1 MTSMHPVDTSTRSV
15 DGSYQDRLARKDA
28 MIYELRER
36 NRALEQ
42 TIGKHKQQMD
52 DMKKANRKLSRRTR
66 EQSYM
71 GSMLRHESTERAT
84 QLQKL
89 QSLENV
95 VDWSDVGRRHTVEQ
109 TLHDKTEEI
118 EALRIELAGCELKL
132 RRERSRAN
140 KLQARVDMLEAIK
153 ADTAVKVERDKEGIR
168 AELEKHLEVADRNA
182 AMVSRQNEQ
191 YDEMLRRMGRDLV
204 ASRTERDNLQK
215 KLGDVN
221 VMMVLQKMVALR
233 RAEVLRKLKGQL
245 FEQNRLVVEKGG
257 TAVNI
262 EYLER
267 EIELGF
273 NHKLNQLDEART
285 AAIDARDDL
294 EKARA
299 EFEEMRQAKE
309 AAQSRSRELE
319 QLATSAQLQVE
330 QLSRDTAALRDE
342 MHKAREAAQS
352 RSRELQ
358 LEQLAASAQLQVEQL
373 SRGTDALRE
382 QLHQAQACAR
392 LRSLSSSMAEGDLP
406 DSPSSSL
413 SVNSLGAA
421 V

>member
-1 MTSMHPVDTSTRSV
+1 MSRRASRSRSQASITGSVMTSTHPVDTSTRSV

-28 MIYELRER
+28 IIYELRER

-42 TIGKHKQQMD
+42 AMSKHTQQMD

-71 GSMLRHESTERAT
+71 GSMLRHESAERAT

-109 TLHDKTEEI
+109 TLNDKTEEI
-118 EALRIELAGCELKL
+118 EALRADLAGCELKL
-132 RRERSRAN
+132 RLERSRGN

-153 ADTAVKVERDKEGIR
+153 ADTAEQVEREKESIR
-168 AELEKHLEVADRNA
+168 TELEKHLEVADRNA
-182 AMVSRQNEQ
+182 AMVSRQNDQ

-204 ASRTERDNLQK
+204 ASRTERENLQR
-215 KLGDVN
+215 KLGDAN

-233 RAEVLRKLKGQL
+233 RAETLRKLKDQL

-257 TAVNI
+257 TAVDTD
-262 EYLER
+262 YLER
-267 EIELGF
+267 EIGFGF

-294 EKARA
+294 EKRRA
-299 EFEEMRQAKE
+299 EFEEMQQAKD
-309 AAQSRSRELE
+309 AAESRSRELE

-330 QLSRDTAALRDE
+330 QLSRDT
-342 MHKAREAAQS
+342 
-352 RSRELQ
+352 
-358 LEQLAASAQLQVEQL
+358 
-373 SRGTDALRE
+373 DALRE
-382 QLHQAQACAR
+382 QLHQAQRYAR
-392 LRSLSSSMAEGDLP
+392 SGSPTSSTAEGDLLGF
-406 DSPSSSL
+406 PSSSRAD
-413 SVNSLGAA
+413 NSPG
-421 V
+421 VGGHTDSN